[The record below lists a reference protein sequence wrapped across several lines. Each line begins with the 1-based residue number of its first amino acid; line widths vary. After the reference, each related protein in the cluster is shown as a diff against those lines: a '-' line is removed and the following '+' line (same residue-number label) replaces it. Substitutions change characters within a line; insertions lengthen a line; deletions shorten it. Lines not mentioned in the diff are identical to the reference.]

1 MSKGNKAVRPKLA
14 QEGFFGRLSYFC
26 NRAIANLRQNVFVSV
41 VTVGTIALA
50 LLIASLFLL
59 VYVNLAG
66 MAEGW
71 SDKVQVTAY
80 FDAEPAP
87 LAVAAL
93 KGRAQAIA
101 GTARVVF
108 VSQVEAEKRLRGR
121 LKGQESLLEGIS
133 PEVLPASLEIS
144 LDRGHR
150 ENEQVAA
157 YVRSLKQIQG
167 ISEVQ
172 YGEEWVRRFN
182 SFMNLFRLMGTLLG
196 AFMTIAVLFIVSNTI
211 KLTIYA
217 RKEELELLG
226 LVGATRFFI
235 KAPFLIEGG
244 LLGAWL
250 SPEPDNREELVEILN
265 TAYQKNLLDA
275 DALSMIE
282 GVLQG
287 AAGAVISLVAL
298 LGCYFAFLKNAGN
311 FLGINP
317 ASAGL
322 CFLPASHLA
331 GVVLG
336 GVLLG
341 FIGSFTSLKR
351 FINV

>member
-1 MSKGNKAVRPKLA
+1 MSRSNKAVRPKLA
-14 QEGFFGRLSYFC
+14 QEGFFGRLGYFS
-26 NRAIANLRQNVFVSV
+26 NRAVANLRQNVFVSA

-59 VYVNLAG
+59 VYVNLSG

-93 KGRAQAIA
+93 KGRVQAIP
-101 GTARVVF
+101 GTAKVVF
-108 VSQVEAEKRLRGR
+108 VSQAEAEKRLRNR

-133 PEVLPASLEIS
+133 ADVLPASLEIR
-144 LDRGHR
+144 LDREHR
-150 ENEQVAA
+150 DNDSVAA
-157 YVRSLKQIQG
+157 YVAKLKRLEG
-167 ISEVQ
+167 INEVQ

-182 SFMNLFRLMGTLLG
+182 SFMNLFRLMGALLG
-196 AFMTIAVLFIVSNTI
+196 GFLTITVLFIVSNTI

-217 RKEELELLG
+217 RKDELELLG

-235 KAPFLIEGG
+235 KAPFLIEG
-244 LLGAWL
+244 
-250 SPEPDNREELVEILN
+250 
-265 TAYQKNLLDA
+265 
-275 DALSMIE
+275 
-282 GVLQG
+282 VLQG
-287 AAGAVISLVAL
+287 AAGAVISLLAL
-298 LGCYFAFLKNAGN
+298 LCCYFAFLKNAGD

-322 CFLPASHLA
+322 SFLPPSHLV

-341 FIGSFTSLKR
+341 FIGSATSLKR

>member
-1 MSKGNKAVRPKLA
+1 MSRGNKAVRPKLA
-14 QEGFFGRLSYFC
+14 QEGFFGRLSYFFS
-26 NRAIANLRQNVFVSV
+26 RAIANLRQNVFVSV

-80 FDAEPAP
+80 FDTEPAP

-93 KGRAQAIA
+93 KGRVQAVP
-101 GTARVVF
+101 GTARVAF
-108 VSQVEAEKRLRGR
+108 VSQVEAEKRLRSR

-133 PEVLPASLEIS
+133 PEVLPASLEIG
-144 LDRGHR
+144 LDKGHR
-150 ENEQVAA
+150 DNESVAA
-157 YVRSLKQIQG
+157 YVGKLKQIPG

-182 SFMNLFRLMGTLLG
+182 SFMNLFRLMGALLG
-196 AFMTIAVLFIVSNTI
+196 GFLTIAVLFIVSNTI

-217 RKEELELLG
+217 RKDELELLG

-235 KAPFLIEGG
+235 KAPFLIEG
-244 LLGAWL
+244 
-250 SPEPDNREELVEILN
+250 
-265 TAYQKNLLDA
+265 
-275 DALSMIE
+275 
-282 GVLQG
+282 VLQG
-287 AAGAVISLVAL
+287 AAGAVISLLAL

-311 FLGINP
+311 FLGVNP
-317 ASAGL
+317 VSAGL
-322 CFLPASHLA
+322 SFLPSSHLA
-331 GVVLG
+331 AIVLG

-341 FIGSFTSLKR
+341 FIGSATSLKR
-351 FINV
+351 FVNV

>member
-1 MSKGNKAVRPKLA
+1 MSRANKGAVRPKLE
-14 QEGFFGRLSYFC
+14 QEGFFGRLSYFAS
-26 NRAIANLRQNVFVSV
+26 RALANLRQNVFVSA

-59 VYVNLAG
+59 VYVNLEG

-80 FDAEPAP
+80 FDKEPAP

-93 KGRAQAIA
+93 KGRVAAIA
-101 GTARVVF
+101 GTAKVLY
-108 VSQVEAEKRLRGR
+108 VSQAEAEKRLRTR
-121 LKGQESLLEGIS
+121 LKGQESLLEGITS
-133 PEVLPASLEIS
+133 DILPASLEIR
-144 LDRGHR
+144 LDRDHR
-150 ENEQVAA
+150 DNESVAA
-157 YVRSLKQIQG
+157 YVKKLKGIQG
-167 ISEVQ
+167 ITEVQ
-172 YGEEWVRRFN
+172 YGEEWVKRFN
-182 SFMNLFRLMGTLLG
+182 SFMNLFRLMGALLG
-196 AFMTIAVLFIVSNTI
+196 SFLTVTVLFIVSNTI

-217 RKEELELLG
+217 RKDELELLG

-235 KAPFLIEGG
+235 KAPFLIEG
-244 LLGAWL
+244 
-250 SPEPDNREELVEILN
+250 I
-265 TAYQKNLLDA
+265 
-275 DALSMIE
+275 
-282 GVLQG
+282 LQG
-287 AAGAVISLVAL
+287 AAGAVISLLAL
-298 LGCYFAFLKNAGN
+298 LGCYYAFLKNAGD

-322 CFLPASHLA
+322 SFLPATHLA

-341 FIGSFTSLKR
+341 FIGSATSLKR

>member
-108 VSQVEAEKRLRGR
+108 VSQVEAEKRLRSR
-121 LKGQESLLEGIS
+121 LKGQEALLEGIS

-144 LDRGHR
+144 LDKEHR
-150 ENEQVAA
+150 DNESVAA
-157 YVRSLKQIQG
+157 YVAKLKQIPG
-167 ISEVQ
+167 ITEVQ

-182 SFMNLFRLMGTLLG
+182 SFMNLFRLMGMLLG
-196 AFMTIAVLFIVSNTI
+196 GFLTVAVLFIVSNTI

-217 RKEELELLG
+217 RKDELELLG

-235 KAPFLIEGG
+235 KAPFLIEG
-244 LLGAWL
+244 
-250 SPEPDNREELVEILN
+250 
-265 TAYQKNLLDA
+265 
-275 DALSMIE
+275 
-282 GVLQG
+282 VLQG
-287 AAGAVISLVAL
+287 AAGAVISLLAL

-311 FLGINP
+311 FLGVNP

-322 CFLPASHLA
+322 SFLPATHLA
-331 GVVLG
+331 AIVLG

-341 FIGSFTSLKR
+341 FIGSATSLKR
-351 FINV
+351 FVNV

>member
-1 MSKGNKAVRPKLA
+1 MSRGKKAVRPKLA
-14 QEGFFGRLSYFC
+14 QEGFFGRLSYFFS
-26 NRAIANLRQNVFVSV
+26 RAIANLRQNVFVSV

-80 FDAEPAP
+80 FDTEPAP

-93 KGRAQAIA
+93 KSRVQALS
-101 GTARVVF
+101 GTARVAF
-108 VSQVEAEKRLRGR
+108 VSQAEAEKRLRSR

-133 PEVLPASLEIS
+133 PEVLPASLEIG
-144 LDRGHR
+144 LDKRHR
-150 ENEQVAA
+150 DNESVAA
-157 YVRSLKQIQG
+157 YVAKLKQIPG

-182 SFMNLFRLMGTLLG
+182 SFMNLFRLMGALLG
-196 AFMTIAVLFIVSNTI
+196 GFLTIAVLFIVSNTI

-217 RKEELELLG
+217 RKDELELLG

-235 KAPFLIEGG
+235 KAPFLIEG
-244 LLGAWL
+244 
-250 SPEPDNREELVEILN
+250 
-265 TAYQKNLLDA
+265 
-275 DALSMIE
+275 
-282 GVLQG
+282 VLQG
-287 AAGAVISLVAL
+287 AAGAVLSLVAL

-311 FLGINP
+311 FLGVNP

-322 CFLPASHLA
+322 SFLPATHLA
-331 GVVLG
+331 AIVLG

-341 FIGSFTSLKR
+341 FIGSATSLKR
-351 FINV
+351 FVNV